1 MSRVLAEV
9 FHAPMLDTL
18 RVNTRP
24 VASFLCAMLSLL
36 NLRTMCSGLAL
47 AAVLP
52 ACAQSTPETLSGTG
66 QEPSSPIP
74 QAPMTVEIWSD
85 VVCPFCYIGKREFE
99 KALSQFP
106 ERENVRVIWKSFELD
121 PNAPAKSELDMYG
134 MLVDKYGG
142 TREDAKAR
150 VAGVV
155 ERAKTVGLDYNMDIA
170 VIGNSFDAHRVLQ
183 FAKTKGLGDAMKE
196 RLFKAYFTEGAQLAD
211 VPTLIKL
218 ASEVG
223 LDGSE
228 AATVLS
234 STAFTDEVRADE
246 REAQQIGVRGVP
258 FFVIDRK
265 FSVSGAQQSDAFLG
279 ALKQG
284 WEAR

>member
-1 MSRVLAEV
+1 
-9 FHAPMLDTL
+9 
-18 RVNTRP
+18 
-24 VASFLCAMLSLL
+24 
-36 NLRTMCSGLAL
+36 
-47 AAVLP
+47 
-52 ACAQSTPETLSGTG
+52 
-66 QEPSSPIP
+66 
-74 QAPMTVEIWSD
+74 MTVEIWSD

-99 KALSQFP
+99 KAMAQFP
-106 ERENVRVIWKSFELD
+106 ERDNVQVIWKSFELD

-142 TREDAKAR
+142 TRDDAKAR

-170 VIGNSFDAHRVLQ
+170 VVGNSFDAHRLLQ

-218 ASEVG
+218 GSEAG

-228 AATVLS
+228 VATMLS
-234 STAFTDEVRADE
+234 TTAFTDEVRADE

-265 FSVSGAQQSDAFLG
+265 FSVSGAQQSEAFLG
-279 ALKQG
+279 ALQQG
-284 WEAR
+284 WEARD